1 MFPDTARYA
10 FFGLANVPNDEFH
23 GILHAVQRI
32 PRYILLLNEY
42 RKNTEESSADF
53 ENIENAVKMIHDIAE
68 KINERKR
75 KIENLS
81 QCLQIQEELNGL
93 KEPIVDDNRYFV
105 EQFIFIKKEINHQRL
120 FFLFNDIV
128 IVANQ
133 KWNVKHILDVQTLE
147 VKVAAQNDKKALP
160 EFELLSIGIG
170 SAMYIG
176 QDIETI
182 NQFKELIAECRLNL
196 INQLCSI

>member
-1 MFPDTARYA
+1 M
-10 FFGLANVPNDEFH
+10 
-23 GILHAVQRI
+23 QRI
-32 PRYILLLNEY
+32 PRYILLLSEY